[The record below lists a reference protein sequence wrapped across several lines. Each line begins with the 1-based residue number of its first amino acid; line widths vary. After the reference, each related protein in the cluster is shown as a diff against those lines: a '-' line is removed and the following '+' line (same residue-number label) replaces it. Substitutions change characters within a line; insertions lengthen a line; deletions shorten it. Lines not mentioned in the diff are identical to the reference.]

1 MKLTGNTLLVTGGG
15 SGIGQALAWEFADR
29 GNTVIVAGRRLDA
42 LEATIAGRATMHAI
56 QLDVADQ
63 ASVDAMA
70 AKLQADFP
78 QLNALIH
85 AAGIMTRSELGSGG
99 TLDTAAQV
107 IDINL
112 LGTMRVVETLLPQ
125 ILSQSDAA
133 ICTVTSGLAFAP
145 LPSAPAYSASKA
157 AVHSY
162 SLSLRHRLKGQ
173 AQVIE
178 IAPPAV
184 QTGLTPG
191 QETREGYLPLADYI
205 AQTMANFEE
214 QGDARENLVPMVLPL
229 RHAERDGK
237 IDAVLDMLGAL

>member
-1 MKLTGNTLLVTGGG
+1 MKLTGNTILVTGGG

-29 GNTVIVAGRRLDA
+29 GNIVIVAGRRMEA
-42 LEATIAGRATMHAI
+42 LEETIAGRVGMHAV

-70 AKLQADFP
+70 AWLQADFP

-85 AAGIMTRSELGSGG
+85 AAGIMTRSELGTGG
-99 TLDTAAQV
+99 TLDTAAQI

-125 ILSQSDAA
+125 ISGKPDAV

-145 LPSAPAYSASKA
+145 LPGAPAYSASKA

-205 AQTMANFEE
+205 AQTMANFAE
-214 QGDARENLVPMVLPL
+214 QPDARENLVPMVLPL
-229 RHAERDGK
+229 RHAEQDGE
-237 IDAVLDMLGAL
+237 IDAVLDMLGNL